1 MQQQVSVVY
10 KYACT
15 YICTHTL
22 TQIFKILPLSLLSL
36 LVGIDLPVQI
46 VTVHFSAGHSSVIA
60 NFTINNDTTPEPDE
74 VFVIGFTKDQ
84 NINIGMPSV
93 AELTILGDSKYCG

>member
-1 MQQQVSVVY
+1 M
-10 KYACT
+10 
-15 YICTHTL
+15 YIHMHTHSHTL
-22 TQIFKILPLSLLSL
+22 TQIFQILPLSLLSL
-36 LVGIDLPVQI
+36 LVGTDLPVQT
-46 VTVHFSAGHSSVIA
+46 VTVHFSAGQSSVVA

-93 AELTILGDSKYCG
+93 AELTILGDSKYCGLY

>member
-1 MQQQVSVVY
+1 M
-10 KYACT
+10 
-15 YICTHTL
+15 
-22 TQIFKILPLSLLSL
+22 
-36 LVGIDLPVQI
+36 PVQT

-60 NFTINNDTTPEPDE
+60 NFTINNDTAPEPDE

-84 NINIGMPSV
+84 NINIGMLSV

>member
-1 MQQQVSVVY
+1 M
-10 KYACT
+10 
-15 YICTHTL
+15 
-22 TQIFKILPLSLLSL
+22 LSL
-36 LVGIDLPVQI
+36 LVGTDLPLQT
-46 VTVHFSAGHSSVIA
+46 VTVHFSAGQSLVVA

-93 AELTILGDSKYCG
+93 AELTILGDSKYCGLY